1 VIPDADYYVTVFMKI
16 MKVSDDID
24 AWAKYEAGGAFDAG
38 WGNYIDGVLMYVGFQ
53 DIVGVYQRP
62 ESWTGSGTAI
72 ANYNLIATYNLA
84 ITSPKGLGKPIF

>member
-1 VIPDADYYVTVFMKI
+1 MIPDADYYVTVFMKI

-38 WGNYIDGVLMYVGFQ
+38 WGILMIFNN
-53 DIVGVYQRP
+53 IVGVYQRP